1 MVRQTA
7 KRRKLNPQLAAK
19 LKEMAGEL
27 RTMLYGA
34 AGCPKRG
41 TKFVELER
49 KCGDAAD
56 GGSWNWSIWAD
67 QFRPQ
72 GYVPIKEFVHA
83 LTSVF
88 AAAVAGRARAI
99 GWSVY
104 QRWITHL
111 WQGKV
116 VLVFSELAHRQ
127 QELGSPP
134 DDAPET
140 DPRCI
145 VRAALTDLQNQQLR
159 MDDPRYRQLGLP
171 ITSSHIESTIKELNS
186 RVNSTAA

>member
-27 RTMLYGA
+27 RTML
-34 AGCPKRG
+34 
-41 TKFVELER
+41 
-49 KCGDAAD
+49 D
-56 GGSWNWSIWAD
+56 
-67 QFRPQ
+67 
-72 GYVPIKEFVHA
+72 FVHA
-83 LTSVF
+83 LTYVF
-88 AAAVAGRARAI
+88 AAATAGRARAI
-99 GWSVY
+99 GGSVY

-116 VLVFSELAHRQ
+116 VQVISELAHRQ
-127 QELGSPP
+127 QELGPPP

-145 VRAALTDLQNQQLR
+145 VRDALTDLQNQQLR

-171 ITSSHIESTIKELNS
+171 VTSSHIASTIKELNS
-186 RVNSTAA
+186 RVKGSEKFWSGRGGEAVLQLRADYLCDSQPLARFWPPRAHPATGTRTYAKAA